1 MKINKEIK
9 FLLFIIFIIFI
20 ILLTII
26 LIGLLKYI
34 RFDCNSYLKELE
46 NIKYSGTMD
55 EILPYLQSGDIIIK
69 SDHFSKKI
77 ESKLDCFYHSAYLF
91 TPKNKKFTHV
101 FLILRKNG
109 IVYGCESSNYSNNKC
124 FKNYSEINKKY
135 QNGVRIFNLQDYI
148 NSFKKNQN
156 IDDCKC
162 FFNIRFVNR
171 NLDQKIISQ
180 RIENELQILNGIN
193 FTNPLL
199 EAGFGWALNDFP
211 MDFKFNLHLLLENKD
226 EGYFCSEFVATI
238 LQRVGLMK
246 RKYNAGSYFPAYFS
260 EFLDD
265 EKFNNN
271 TYSKIYS
278 YKI

>member
-20 ILLTII
+20 ITLTIFLVG
-26 LIGLLKYI
+26 LIKYI
-34 RFDCNSYLKELE
+34 RFDCNSYLNEMSK
-46 NIKYSGTMD
+46 IKYSGTLD
-55 EILPYLQSGDIIIK
+55 DVLPYLQSGDIVIK
-69 SDHFSKKI
+69 SDHVSKKI
-77 ESKLDCFYHSAYLF
+77 ESKLDCFYHSAHLF

-109 IVYGCESSNYSNNKC
+109 IVYGCESSNYSNSKC
-124 FKNYSEINKKY
+124 CKNYSEINKNYK
-135 QNGVRIFNLQDYI
+135 NGIRIFNLQDYI
-148 NSFKKNQN
+148 NSFKKNKN
-156 IDDCKC
+156 IDECKC

-171 NLDQKIISQ
+171 NLKQNIISQ
-180 RIENELQILNGIN
+180 RIENEINILNGIN
-193 FTNPLL
+193 FTNPFY
-199 EAGFGWALNDFP
+199 EAGFGWTFNNFP
-211 MDFKFNLHLLLENKD
+211 LDFKYNIKLLLENKN

-271 TYSKIYS
+271 TYSKINS
-278 YKI
+278 FKI